1 MIFVLGLDM
10 ASIPI
15 KEQTMETI
23 ISKIETAIDQVEPLR
38 SRGDVKSICAALD
51 SIKSL
56 FKDISDS
63 ETRLQHFIIVWALRE
78 PPLIESYMHLLASN
92 PSFSIQHLLDELE
105 ASTKKPK
112 YEYLPKRLIGKHKP
126 SALKKWDVADLSK
139 SLTLKPN
146 HKTLVKL
153 AKKLPGVGAYS
164 SEHFARTYYFAF
176 NMPHPSSEFVVMGA
190 GASKAKYDAMRKV
203 GVNNIDELNQHLR
216 AGCFINAGEL
226 SYYLCMGK
234 VEF

>member
-38 SRGDVKSICAALD
+38 SRGDVKSICAAVD

-112 YEYLPKRLIGKHKP
+112 YAYLPKRLIGKHKP

-176 NMPHPSSEFVVMGA
+176 NMPHPKKKERIV
-190 GASKAKYDAMRKV
+190 
-203 GVNNIDELNQHLR
+203 
-216 AGCFINAGEL
+216 
-226 SYYLCMGK
+226 
-234 VEF
+234 